1 MCPKQKST
9 RQLSDQF
16 VNNKISG
23 DLGGK
28 DDFILPL
35 NQQKH
40 EHCQSHCNDVDV
52 DGACACEEVFH
63 IRALFCSFSLRAG
76 VAEKQLQ

>member
-16 VNNKISG
+16 KKNKISV
-23 DLGGK
+23 DLRGK

-40 EHCQSHCNDVDV
+40 EHCQGNCNDVDV

-76 VAEKQLQ
+76 VAEKQ

>member
-16 VNNKISG
+16 KKNKISV
-23 DLGGK
+23 DLRGK

>member
-9 RQLSDQF
+9 RQLSDQLK
-16 VNNKISG
+16 KISV
-23 DLGGK
+23 DRGGK